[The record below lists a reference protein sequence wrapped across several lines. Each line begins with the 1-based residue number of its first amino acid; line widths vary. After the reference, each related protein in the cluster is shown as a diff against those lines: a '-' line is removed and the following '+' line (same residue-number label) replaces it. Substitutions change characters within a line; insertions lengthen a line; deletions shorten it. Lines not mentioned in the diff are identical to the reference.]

1 MTTTDNPAT
10 PLPFLLPA
18 ANLAVGD
25 TVRTPDF
32 RGMIRSVVG
41 AGLGK
46 VKLSFVGTIRTYTCR
61 DHMLLEVTDRY
72 PVEVLN
78 DVVTALTELADGWE
92 REAVRRAELAS
103 AHELAGRTDVVGWN
117 GWQASQLAT
126 CATEV
131 RAILDRLQ
139 PVQPVSFDTYCAW
152 CQQEWTKHVGG
163 KPGVPGGPSTCPTS
177 DGDQPECGE
186 DGAHG
191 GVCGQP
197 VIDGVCPDHGEVGP
211 PVES

>member
-1 MTTTDNPAT
+1 MTTTENPAT

-78 DVVTALTELADGWE
+78 GVVTALTRLAEGWDAQQAL
-92 REAVRRAELAS
+92 RFQSSIAASRAEAY
-103 AHELAGRTDVVGWN
+103 GI
-117 GWQASQLAT
+117 
-126 CATEV
+126 CAAEV
-131 RAILDRLQ
+131 RAILARLQ
-139 PVQPVSFDTYCAW
+139 
-152 CQQEWTKHVGG
+152 
-163 KPGVPGGPSTCPTS
+163 
-177 DGDQPECGE
+177 
-186 DGAHG
+186 
-191 GVCGQP
+191 
-197 VIDGVCPDHGEVGP
+197 
-211 PVES
+211 